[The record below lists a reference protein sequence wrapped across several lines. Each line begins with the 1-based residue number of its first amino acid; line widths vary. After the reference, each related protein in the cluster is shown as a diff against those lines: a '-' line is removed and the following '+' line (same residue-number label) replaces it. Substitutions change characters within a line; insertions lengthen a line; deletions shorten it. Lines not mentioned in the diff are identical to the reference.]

1 FYSRALL
8 SSLHSSLS
16 LLLPSPHF
24 SSFFFTDPS
33 PTEIYTL
40 SLHDALPI
48 SSLKGS
54 GAKESVMEFRL
65 VPSRWVCT
73 APMYMKIEAAR
84 ATRRLM
90 MVIVALSGQKS
101 SDLSV

>member
-1 FYSRALL
+1 DARVKTITQPMHMNSRKTKPKKPQSWKKVTARAPMAMANPE
-8 SSLHSSLS
+8 H
-16 LLLPSPHF
+16 P
-24 SSFFFTDPS
+24 
-33 PTEIYTL
+33 
-40 SLHDALPI
+40 
-48 SSLKGS
+48 SLKGS

>member
-1 FYSRALL
+1 MTQPMPMNSRKTKPKKPK
-8 SSLHSSLS
+8 SWKKVTTR
-16 LLLPSPHF
+16 SPMAMAN
-24 SSFFFTDPS
+24 PEN
-33 PTEIYTL
+33 P
-40 SLHDALPI
+40 
-48 SSLKGS
+48 SLKGS